1 MKIESIRKPGRRL
14 VAAAVAAFGVALVPE
29 ARAEEEVV
37 TLAGVQTS
45 QCEIVR
51 KTDTRVRLNGVDFRD
66 CQLKLVGD
74 VTFTLELVGGTTNVF
89 TMTGEGQP
97 DDWKAKECIKATKKS
112 NIVFEGEGRLELLGK
127 KRVTDGTDKKGRR
140 KRSGVLVCNDLTV
153 RGGDI
158 EVTFDN
164 EKNDTSCILLKGG
177 YLQTGGRVK
186 LDLHKK
192 NCTNELHGVTFGNAG
207 TTFALEGGEFI
218 AEIAGTKSRAI
229 DLKKTGMAYFRGGRV
244 RAKFEGPE
252 GRFVNGGALIRF
264 EGGSYS
270 FTTNVTGKMTAG
282 YYPKKLKAV
291 RADEAVE
298 IAGGEFRAD
307 LPLEGS
313 EVFTNDGQDG
323 TDITVSGGRLD
334 LRAGDDCISANRNIV
349 VSGGRIRGVGGD
361 DVLDANGSLTIEGG
375 EILAFATAP
384 GTHALDVN
392 SGSRGGARKTLT
404 VSGGVVVGT
413 DGLDAI
419 PIGTRSR
426 EVGAA
431 DFRQATYYGAG
442 LATADWSGRRLSVG
456 GVTNGVPFAVDVQL
470 PEFPAGRTFN
480 LIVSAPGRAATAP
493 EAIRFDGNKNKQGTA
508 DR

>member
-1 MKIESIRKPGRRL
+1 MKIESIRKSGRRL
-14 VAAAVAAFGVALVPE
+14 VAAAAFGVALASGV
-29 ARAEEEVV
+29 RAEEVV
-37 TLAGVQTS
+37 TLSGVQTS
-45 QCEIVR
+45 PLEIAR
-51 KTDTRVRLNGVDFRD
+51 QADTRVRLDGVVFRD
-66 CQLKLVGD
+66 CQLKLTGD

-89 TMTGEGQP
+89 TMTGEGQSAG
-97 DDWKAKECIKATKKS
+97 WKAKECIKATKRS

-127 KRVTDGTDKKGRR
+127 KRVTDGTDKNGNR

-158 EVTFDN
+158 EVAFDN
-164 EKNDTSCILLKGG
+164 DKNDTSCVLLKGD

-186 LDLHKK
+186 LDLRRK

-207 TTFALEGGEFI
+207 TTFALEGGEFA

-229 DLKKTGMAYFRGGRV
+229 DLKKTGMAYFRGGKV
-244 RAKFEGPE
+244 RAEFEGPE

-270 FTTNVTGKMTAG
+270 FATNVTGKMTAE
-282 YYPKKLKAV
+282 YYPRNLKAV

-375 EILAFATAP
+375 EVVAFATAP

-392 SGSRGGARKTLT
+392 SGRRGGARKTLT
-404 VSGGVVVGT
+404 VSGGVVIGT

-419 PIGTRSR
+419 PIGAASK
-426 EVGAA
+426 EVGAT

-442 LATADWSGRRLSVG
+442 LATADWSGRALAISG
-456 GVTNGVPFAVDVQL
+456 ATNGVPFTVRARL

-493 EAIRFDGNKNKQGTA
+493 EAQPAEGGEGR
-508 DR
+508 

>member
-1 MKIESIRKPGRRL
+1 MMTKSIFGSARRVA
-14 VAAAVAAFGVALVPE
+14 VAAALGAILASGT
-29 ARAEEEVV
+29 RAEEVV

-45 QCEIVR
+45 HCEIAR
-51 KTDTRVRLNGVDFRD
+51 KADTRVRLNGVDFRD

-89 TMTGEGQP
+89 TMTGEGQSA
-97 DDWKAKECIKATKKS
+97 DWKAKECIKATKRS
-112 NIVFEGEGRLELLGK
+112 NIVFEGGGRLELLGR
-127 KRVTDGTDKKGRR
+127 KRVTDGVDKKGRK

-153 RGGDI
+153 KGGDI
-158 EVTFDN
+158 RVTFDN
-164 EKNDTSCILLKGG
+164 DKSDTSCILLKGS

-186 LDLHKK
+186 VDLHKK
-192 NCTNELHGVTFGNAG
+192 NCTNELHGVTFANAD
-207 TTFALEGGEFI
+207 TTFTLEGGEFV

-229 DLKKTGMAYFRGGRV
+229 DLKKTGRAFFRDGRV
-244 RAKFEGPE
+244 RAEFEGPE
-252 GRFVNGGALIRF
+252 GRFVNGGSLIRF

-270 FTTNVTGKMTAG
+270 FTTNITGKMTAG
-282 YYPKKLKAV
+282 AYPRNLKAV
-291 RADEAVE
+291 RANEAVE

-334 LRAGDDCISANRNIV
+334 LRAGDDCISATRNIV
-349 VSGGRIRGVGGD
+349 VSGGRIRGVAGD
-361 DVLDANGSLTIEGG
+361 DVLDANGSLTISDG

-384 GTHALDVN
+384 GTHAFDVN
-392 SGSRGGARKTLT
+392 RGSRGGARKTLT
-404 VSGGVVVGT
+404 ISGGVVVGT

-419 PIGTRSR
+419 PIGAVSK
-426 EVGAA
+426 EVGATN
-431 DFRQATYYGAG
+431 FRQATYYGAG
-442 LATADWSGRRLSVG
+442 LATADWSGKCLSVE

-493 EAIRFDGNKNKQGTA
+493 KAKPAEGQAGGDSI
-508 DR
+508 